1 MSQRKRNKNDVF
13 CPVPFIG
20 IYYRGD
26 DGLIQSCCWEQV
38 EKRTDTVNGVDNHID
53 QSESDIMRFWSG
65 PIMKKMRHQF
75 MNNEWPESCDGC
87 KKIEEAGKPSP
98 RQDWTWAWNMLD
110 NSIEGKPNTSYID
123 ADYGNSTHK
132 PLYFDY
138 RPDNICNL
146 GCAMCSPA
154 ASSILEKMVK
164 ENPKL
169 DKHHVLKNNVNYE
182 KLGDEDSIIETALGP
197 HTRRMKLNG
206 GEPTISARIK
216 SIYEK
221 CIANDW
227 AKNIELQ
234 FTTNFTNTNKT
245 FTDILPHFK
254 FINMSASLD
263 GCGDTY
269 NYTRHPA
276 KWTPVTN
283 NVLKV
288 VTSDKL
294 KAFNIGTN
302 LVWSVT
308 TAFTIRDWLPQL
320 AKYYLELYDIRRAK
334 ALTALESGPDNRSNF
349 RGIGLTI
356 NQCWSPR
363 WVALS
368 VLPDSFKEFVSE
380 EIKVALAHPDVIEFA
395 TKDPRNPKHLAQFQT
410 GLDIFTYSKKH
421 LTLWQDHITIYDR
434 ARGTDITQLH
444 PKYKELLTYG
454 RP

>member
-1 MSQRKRNKNDVF
+1 MSQRKRSPKDIF

-20 IYYRGD
+20 MYFRGD
-26 DGLIQSCCWEQV
+26 DQLIQSCCWEQV
-38 EKRTDTVNGVDNHID
+38 ERNKEVKNGKDNHIKNYNND
-53 QSESDIMRFWSG
+53 MMRYWSG
-65 PIMKKMRHQF
+65 PIMKDMRRQF
-75 MNNEWPESCDGC
+75 MQGQWPASCNGC
-87 KKIEEAGKPSP
+87 KKIEDGGKKSP
-98 RQDWTWAWNMLD
+98 RQDWSWAWRLLD
-110 NSIEGKPNTSYID
+110 ESVEGKPNTSYID
-123 ADYGNSTHK
+123 LDYGNSTHK

-146 GCAMCSPA
+146 GCAMCSPN

-164 ENPKL
+164 ENPEL
-169 DKHHVLKNNVNYE
+169 NKHDVLLNNVE
-182 KLGDEDSIIETALGP
+182 FSTLDEQDDIIETALGP

-254 FINMSASLD
+254 QVSITASLD

-276 KWTPVTN
+276 KWDAVYKN
-283 NVLKV
+283 IFKV
-288 VTSDKL
+288 IESDKL
-294 KAFNIGTN
+294 QVFNLGTN

-320 AKYYLELYDIRRAK
+320 ARYYNKLY
-334 ALTALESGPDNRSNF
+334 ALRNSKKVECNLAGKPVRF
-349 RGIGLTI
+349 QGIGLNI

-368 VLPDSFKEFVSE
+368 VLPDSFKQFVSQ
-380 EIKVALAHPDVIEFA
+380 EIEAAFEDREVQLFYNQE
-395 TKDPRNPKHLAQFQT
+395 PKIGQQLDQFQN
-410 GLDIFTYSKKH
+410 GLNIFKFEKKH
-421 LTLWQDHITIYDR
+421 LTLWQDHITIYDK
-434 ARGTDITQLH
+434 ARGTDITTLH
-444 PKYKELLTYG
+444 PKYKELLEYD
-454 RP
+454 RS